1 MNQIQQIS
9 NAKAPAPEKPARTA
23 DWLVL
28 LLLALTSAT
37 GCTQANYNARNLPP
51 QYIANKFISARHVDL
66 TNIRRDAP
74 PYEWLQPSD
83 EVEVSIATGIEKNAV
98 PKWDLAVDPTGK
110 LDVPLVGAT
119 PVAGITP
126 TEAAERIR
134 LDAIRRGLYI
144 DPKVTVS
151 LKKKRTFRVTVIGA
165 VNQPD
170 TYEIPASNCD
180 LLTALTMAEGI
191 ADDASRY
198 LQIRHS
204 PSAIN
209 QLANREP
216 LAGAGGVALASF
228 QSQPPQP
235 VIDLDIAQ
243 LSNMPAAS
251 LQLYDG
257 SVVNVRREPKRYVSV
272 QGLVRTPKQVE
283 MPDGED
289 LTLLDAIAGAGG
301 ATLSVADKVYI
312 TRIPPDSETPIVI
325 KASLSDARSGGKSNL
340 RLAHRDAISV
350 AETPATVVVQT
361 IQTFFRVG
369 VNTGFPGL

>member
-1 MNQIQQIS
+1 MNQLQRFS
-9 NAKAPAPEKPARTA
+9 DVTASGKAARTA
-23 DWLVL
+23 NGLVL
-28 LLLALTSAT
+28 LLLVLTST
-37 GCTQANYNARNLPP
+37 SGCTQANYNARNLPP

-66 TNIRRDAP
+66 TNIRRNSP

-83 EVEVSIATGIEKNAV
+83 EVEVSIATGIENNAV
-98 PKWDLAVDPTGK
+98 PKWDLAVDQKGQ
-110 LDVPLVGAT
+110 LDVPLVGVT

-134 LDAIRRGLYI
+134 FDAIRRGLYV

-151 LKKKRTFRVTVIGA
+151 LKKKRTFQVTVIGA
-165 VNQPD
+165 VNKPD

-180 LLTALTMAEGI
+180 LLTAITMAEGI

-204 PSAIN
+204 PAAIN
-209 QLANREP
+209 QLASREP
-216 LAGAGGVALASF
+216 LVGPGGVALASF
-228 QSQPPQP
+228 KSQPPQP
-235 VIDLDIAQ
+235 VLDLDIAQ
-243 LSNMPAAS
+243 LSNMPADS

-289 LTLLDAIAGAGG
+289 LTLLDAIAAAGG

-312 TRIPPDSETPIVI
+312 TRTLPDSETSIVI

-340 RLAHRDAISV
+340 RLAHGDAVSV
-350 AETPATVVVQT
+350 AETPPTVVIQA

-369 VNTGFPGL
+369 FNAGFPGL